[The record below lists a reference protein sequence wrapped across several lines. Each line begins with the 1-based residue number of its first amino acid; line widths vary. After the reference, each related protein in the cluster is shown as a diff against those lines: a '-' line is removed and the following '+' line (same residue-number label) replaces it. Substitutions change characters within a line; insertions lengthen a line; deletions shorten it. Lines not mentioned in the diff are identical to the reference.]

1 MNMSLNNTIQNL
13 RRKLEQRKGQK
24 YQLER
29 SISETQEAIK
39 DLKRDLR
46 RHEQARE
53 IVKKVGVETQ
63 RQLSY
68 QIGDI
73 TSLALEAV
81 FTNPYEL
88 VVDFVQRRNKTE
100 CDLLFEKEGSRIDPI
115 SAAGGGVVDVAAF
128 ALRVASW
135 SMQNPRSR
143 NVIIMDEPMRFLSRN
158 LQEKASQ
165 MLKEIS
171 EKLGLQFIIITHEP
185 TLTSYADR
193 VFDVNISKGVSSVQ
207 TDQTHE
213 TS

>member
-1 MNMSLNNTIQNL
+1 MNLNNTIRDL

-29 SISETQEAIK
+29 NIAETTEEVK

-63 RQLSY
+63 KQLSY

-73 TSLALEAV
+73 TSLALDAV
-81 FTNPYEL
+81 FTDPYEL

-100 CDLLFEKEGSRIDPI
+100 CDLLFAKSDSRIDPL
-115 SAAGGGVVDVAAF
+115 SASGGGVVDVAAF

-143 NVIIMDEPMRFLSRN
+143 NVIIMDEPMRFLSRD

-185 TLTSYADR
+185 TLTSEADR
-193 VFDVNISKGVSSVQ
+193 VFEVTNKKGISRVSMG
-207 TDQTHE
+207 E
-213 TS
+213 GGAE

>member
-1 MNMSLNNTIQNL
+1 MSLSDRVQQL

-24 YQLER
+24 YELER
-29 SISETQEAIK
+29 RIEDGETAVKE
-39 DLKRDLR
+39 LKREAR

-81 FTNPYEL
+81 FDDPYEL

-100 CDLLFEKEGSRIDPI
+100 CDLLFAKSDTTIDPL

-143 NVIIMDEPMRFLSRN
+143 NTIIMDEPMRFLSRD
-158 LQEKASQ
+158 LQEKASM

-185 TLTSYADR
+185 TLTSYADK
-193 VFDVNISKGVSSVQ
+193 VFTVTNKKGVSNVVAQ
-207 TDQTHE
+207 E
-213 TS
+213 GGAE

>member
-1 MNMSLNNTIQNL
+1 MNSSKIIQNL
-13 RRKLEQRKGQK
+13 RHKLEQRKGQK

-29 SISETQEAIK
+29 NIAQTGEALK
-39 DLKRDLR
+39 ELKREIR

-63 RQLSY
+63 NQLSY

-73 TSLALEAV
+73 TSLALDAV
-81 FTNPYEL
+81 FPDPYEL
-88 VVDFVQRRNKTE
+88 VADFVQRRNKTE
-100 CDLLFEKEGSRIDPI
+100 CDLLFMKSDARIDPL

-135 SMQNPRSR
+135 SMQSPRSR
-143 NVIIMDEPMRFLSRN
+143 NTIILDEPMRFLSRS
-158 LQEKASQ
+158 LQGKASV

-185 TLTSYADR
+185 MLTSCADR
-193 VFDVNISKGVSSVQ
+193 VFEVTHAKSVSHVTVNEEN
-207 TDQTHE
+207 TE
-213 TS
+213 E